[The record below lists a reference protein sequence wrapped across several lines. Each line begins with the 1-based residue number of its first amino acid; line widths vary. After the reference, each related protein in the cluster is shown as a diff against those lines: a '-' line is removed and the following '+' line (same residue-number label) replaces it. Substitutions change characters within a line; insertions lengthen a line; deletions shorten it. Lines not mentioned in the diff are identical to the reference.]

1 MKKAL
6 KTGIAIAAAA
16 ALFAG
21 YAAVNLQFQP
31 EACPVAEVYE
41 AAVLKQGSRGGE
53 VKEVQRRLKNW
64 GYYSG
69 EVDGVYGSATEAAV
83 KYFQR
88 KNGLS
93 VDAIVSFINSA
104 AKRSALRAPILTSK
118 CLPCSRVC
126 GSVWA
131 LRPVLS

>member
-53 VKEVQRRLKNW
+53 VKEVQRRLKMW

-69 EVDGVYGSATEAAV
+69 AVDGIYGSNTASAV
-83 KYFQR
+83 RAFQEMM
-88 KNGLS
+88 GITADGIIGQQTWEL
-93 VDAIVSFINSA
+93 INTVYDE
-104 AKRSALRAPILTSK
+104 LFY
-118 CLPCSRVC
+118 
-126 GSVWA
+126 
-131 LRPVLS
+131 